1 MRPVNV
7 MLPEQLV
14 GLRKLVREHEAETA
28 RLAQRVEALE
38 ASQAELLVRLGN
50 VENKFPKRGRPPRVI
65 PGTTPNLDPGST
77 FSEPEELPVTSRQE
91 AENIS
96 ASELKL
102 GLVDRIMEAAAKGNT
117 P

>member
-1 MRPVNV
+1 

-38 ASQAELLVRLGN
+38 ATQAELLARLGN
-50 VENKFPKRGRPPRVI
+50 VENKFPKRGRPPKVI
-65 PGTTPNLDPGST
+65 PGTT

-91 AENIS
+91 PENIS